1 MIREDQ
7 PKATSVR
14 PTVCS
19 EIVRM
24 STVTSHQVRPRLGS
38 SLPPLGKPLVS
49 VWKREPGTGERLN
62 ERAAQGGRFR
72 NGLHNLAAHDLA
84 FHVCILGIPPVERGH
99 DIGFSVLDRPVSL
112 TRCVETEFKRI
123 SYGVFTP

>member
-1 MIREDQ
+1 
-7 PKATSVR
+7 
-14 PTVCS
+14 
-19 EIVRM
+19 M
-24 STVTSHQVRPRLGS
+24 STVTFHQVRPRLGS